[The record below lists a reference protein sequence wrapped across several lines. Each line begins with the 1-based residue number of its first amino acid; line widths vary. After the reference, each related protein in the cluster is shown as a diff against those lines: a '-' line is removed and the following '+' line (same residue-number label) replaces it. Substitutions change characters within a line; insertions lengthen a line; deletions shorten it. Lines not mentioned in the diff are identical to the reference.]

1 MKNREFRTLIAAV
14 MLTTLVAGSV
24 GTTPAYVFAAEGNA
38 KVSTEQKMQKQKN
51 QIKKS
56 LRKIQNQLVRNR
68 QRMRLYMLKL
78 TEVELLQRLQFQ
90 IS

>member
-24 GTTPAYVFAAEGNA
+24 GTTPAYLQQREMRKYRQN
-38 KVSTEQKMQKQKN
+38 KKMQKQKN

>member
-38 KVSTEQKMQKQKN
+38 KVSTEQKDAKTEKSDKEESSKN
-51 QIKKS
+51 
-56 LRKIQNQLVRNR
+56 
-68 QRMRLYMLKL
+68 
-78 TEVELLQRLQFQ
+78 TE
-90 IS
+90 STSAKPTKN

>member
-24 GTTPAYVFAAEGNA
+24 GTTPAYVFAAEETRKYRQN
-38 KVSTEQKMQKQKN
+38 KKMQKQKN

-56 LRKIQNQLVRNR
+56 LRKIQNQPVQNR